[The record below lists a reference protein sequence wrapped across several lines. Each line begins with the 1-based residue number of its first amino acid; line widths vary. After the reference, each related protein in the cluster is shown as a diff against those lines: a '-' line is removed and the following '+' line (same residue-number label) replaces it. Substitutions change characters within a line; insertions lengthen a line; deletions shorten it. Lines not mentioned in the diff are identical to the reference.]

1 MALSMSTSARIEA
14 LEAAKRRIDA
24 LEDDTAITS
33 RPMSELL
40 GVTWPTLRGWCN
52 TLPAFDGSDAFVR
65 GGNGIEWEFTPSKT
79 VDTILAH
86 FRGELASRQDRNRRV
101 VESAGIDMDP
111 NEASRI
117 DIVDLKK
124 QVDLTIAIQQQKL
137 AMGGYIPAAKFIE
150 VMRGYNQ
157 AAIGAVLGTD
167 TLIDPTGA
175 LPPDIRAA
183 MNEALRSVAATM
195 NQRCADYI
203 RSAGAGSFE
212 AGDRRAV

>member
-1 MALSMSTSARIEA
+1 MPQPVSISARIEA
-14 LEAAKRRIDA
+14 LEAAERRISLSEEPKLSSKPMAEA
-24 LEDDTAITS
+24 LS
-33 RPMSELL
+33 
-40 GVTWPTLRGWCN
+40 VTWPTLRSWCD
-52 TLPAFDGSDAFVR
+52 LPAFDEAGAFVR
-65 GGNGIEWEFTPSKT
+65 GGNGIEWEFNPAKT
-79 VDTILAH
+79 VSTLLAH
-86 FRGELASRQDRNRRV
+86 FRGEMARRQDRNRRV
-101 VESAGIDMDP
+101 VESVGLDMDP
-111 NEASRI
+111 TEAEHI

-203 RSAGAGSFE
+203 RSAGAGSSE